1 MTAVTSITSNA
12 VVSAVSI
19 DIERFENDDPE
30 TFDEPTNAERVVA
43 FLARNDDRAWKQ
55 SEIADRTGVPKG
67 SIGTVLRRL
76 HDRDLVRHRGEY
88 WAITDDRDRL
98 HSAWDLHAMTERLN
112 ERYGV
117 EDADEWREHAPDDET

>member
-1 MTAVTSITSNA
+1 M
-12 VVSAVSI
+12 SI

-30 TFDEPTNAERVVA
+30 TFDDPTNAERVVA

-55 SEIADRTGVPKG
+55 SEIADRTGVSKG

-76 HDRDLVRHRGEY
+76 HDRSLVRHKGEY

-98 HSAWDLHAMTERLN
+98 HSAMDLHTMTERLN

-117 EDADEWREHAPDDET
+117 EDAEEWREHAPDDET